1 MNTKTRTLFDRI
13 GGEEEVRRLVNE
25 FYDRVLDDPDLE
37 PFFELTPMEKLR
49 NMQYEFFSAALNG
62 PVAYSG
68 QPLHYVH
75 QGRGITSHHLTK
87 FVNHLIATIKHVNLD
102 EQDRLEMVDR
112 ISTYADS
119 IIGGTPGDSE

>member
-13 GGEEEVRRLVNE
+13 GGEEGVKRLVSD
-25 FYDRVLDDPDLE
+25 FYDRVLDDPELE
-37 PFFELTPMEKLR
+37 PFFAATPMEKLR
-49 NMQYEFFSAALNG
+49 SMQYEFFATALDG
-62 PVAYSG
+62 PIDYSG

-75 QGRGITSHHLTK
+75 QGRGITSRHLTK
-87 FVNHLIATIKHVNLD
+87 FMNHLIATIKHVNID
-102 EQDRLEMVDR
+102 EQERMEMIDR